1 MLLLKDIFKKNL
13 PPISE
18 VVESLLA
25 AEKTAQKSSP
35 NHTFSELIGTWQLRF
50 FTEAKKSNQG
60 QGRYVPSWLRIYLT
74 YEPTEDVELGQ
85 IGNSVQLGILN
96 LTLSGPAKFL
106 GKKNIIAFDFLRIS
120 ISLWGRLIYQ
130 GWIRGGQKNAEEF
143 KNKSIQKQPFFAYF
157 FISEEMLAAR
167 GREGGLAIWTR
178 ELNRVLK

>member
-1 MLLLKDIFKKNL
+1 
-13 PPISE
+13 
-18 VVESLLA
+18 
-25 AEKTAQKSSP
+25 
-35 NHTFSELIGTWQLRF
+35 
-50 FTEAKKSNQG
+50 
-60 QGRYVPSWLRIYLT
+60 
-74 YEPTEDVELGQ
+74 
-85 IGNSVQLGILN
+85 VQLGILN